1 MIFAMIVILMAMTW
15 LLIET
20 DLLRIQLPCGK
31 DAIESVEAEE
41 PEAPKDNY
49 HPTVFTELDMPEL
62 NGNLNIVCKRG

>member
-31 DAIESVEAEE
+31 DAVKSVEVEE
-41 PEAPKDNY
+41 SESPKEPY
-49 HPTVFTELDMPEL
+49 HPTVFTEQDMPEI
-62 NGNLNIVCKRG
+62 NGNLNIVCKRS